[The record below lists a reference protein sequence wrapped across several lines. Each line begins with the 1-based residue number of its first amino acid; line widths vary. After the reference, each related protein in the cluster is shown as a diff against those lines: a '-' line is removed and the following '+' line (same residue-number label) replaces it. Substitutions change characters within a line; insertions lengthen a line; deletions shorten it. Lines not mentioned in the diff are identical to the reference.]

1 MRTTFSALGVVALF
15 LAVMVGGYATFVS
28 KPAIA
33 PEEPVGL
40 EATAEVTNQQAG
52 QAAIAIGETV
62 TAGDVSWTV
71 TDAILETELCSFTF
85 PPECEP
91 GRYVSLEFTAENVA
105 DRPVTLTEETI
116 TLFDASGIE
125 YQPEPDRNNVFVRP
139 ELNILFTEHSLLQ
152 PGVRKEG
159 KVNVEVLSNAS
170 GITALLGDTDPTV
183 SEGEYVDLEL

>member
-1 MRTTFSALGVVALF
+1 MRTVFSALGVVGLF
-15 LAVMVGGYATFVS
+15 LAVIVGGYAAFVS

-52 QAAIAIGETV
+52 QAAVAIGETV

-71 TDAILETELCSFTF
+71 TDARLETELCSFTF
-85 PPECEP
+85 PPECVP

-105 DRPVTLTEETI
+105 DRPVTLTGETI
-116 TLFDASGIE
+116 TLVDASGIE